1 MCKAPFYDIKI
12 WKYHSCNLGYAQV
25 GFDRNG
31 NADGH
36 EKKPGKIHGYIVGS
50 E

>member
-12 WKYHSCNLGYAQV
+12 WKYHSCNLGYGQV

-36 EKKPGKIHGYIVGS
+36 
-50 E
+50 